1 MILFEKV
8 SFEQFKKDLL
18 RCLSQ
23 GEKREELTDEHIKSI
38 YDKIPLPVRSTS
50 GSAGYDFVTPISF
63 SLDEMN
69 STVFIPTGIRAIM
82 PENVV
87 LMMYPRSGLGF
98 KTGMML
104 ANTVGVIDSDYQYA
118 ENEGHIMAKFVRG
131 FQDIQVDQF
140 DRVMQGVFLPYALTD
155 NDVAS
160 GSRSGGLGSTGK

>member
-18 RCLSQ
+18 KCLEQS
-23 GEKREELTDEHIKSI
+23 EKREELTDEYIKSI
-38 YDKIPLPVRSTS
+38 YDKIPLPIRSTS
-50 GSAGYDFVTPISF
+50 GSAGYDFVTPVSF

-69 STVFIPTGIRAIM
+69 STAFIPTGIRAIM
-82 PENVV
+82 PKDIV

-98 KTGMML
+98 KTGMRL
-104 ANTVGVIDSDYQYA
+104 ANTTGVIDSDYQYA

-131 FQDIQVDQF
+131 FQDVQVNQF
-140 DRVMQGVFLPYALTD
+140 DRVMQGVFLPYILTD